1 MDFIKQW
8 VLGVCITLILS
19 VFFSLLTPKGNMGRI
34 YKVILA
40 MFIFISFI
48 LPLGSGDFDVSVPEF
63 DFSLA
68 ENQEESYKNLV
79 ENNIRISLENGG
91 YTSCIIDCDVEYS
104 NDEIIVNSLTVSIP
118 SQYDKQEVEKYIYDE
133 LGMVA
138 EVCSLGE

>member
-19 VFFSLLTPKGNMGRI
+19 VVFSLLTPKGNMGRI

-48 LPLGSGDFDVSVPEF
+48 LPLNSNDIEISIPDF
-63 DFSLA
+63 DFSLSDS
-68 ENQEESYKNLV
+68 QEDSYKNLV
-79 ENNIRISLENGG
+79 ESNIRTSLENGG

-104 NDEIIVNSLTVSIP
+104 NDEIIVNSLVVSVP
-118 SQYDKQEVEKYIYDE
+118 AQYDKKEVEKYIYDE
-133 LGMVA
+133 LEMVA
-138 EVCSLGE
+138 EVYSLGE